1 MKKISAIIK
10 PFKLDDVKDA
20 LLDVG
25 VAGMTVTEVRGHGRQ
40 KGQTELYRGA
50 EYNVDFV
57 PKTQVDIVVTEEQV
71 DDVIAAIVSAARTE
85 KIGDGKV
92 FVTPVERVIRIRTG
106 EEDRE
111 ALS

>member
-1 MKKISAIIK
+1 MKKVSAIIK

-20 LLDVG
+20 LLGAG
-25 VAGMTVTEVRGHGRQ
+25 VTGMTVTEVRGHGRQ

-57 PKTQVDIVVTEEQV
+57 PKTQVDIVVAEEHV
-71 DDVIAAIVSAARTE
+71 DDVVAVIIAAAGTE
-85 KIGDGKV
+85 KIGDGKI
-92 FVTPVERVIRIRTG
+92 FVTPVERVIRVRTG